1 MCCLERNLVE
11 ELTLAA
17 KRFREASPED
27 RQLYV
32 LAVDRLLDEYGVI
45 DPSKP
50 VPMSSEVAKQAQL
63 QPKWHGDG
71 RGSE

>member
-1 MCCLERNLVE
+1 MERELIE

-27 RQLYV
+27 RRLYV

-50 VPMSSEVAKQAQL
+50 VPPSNEVQ
-63 QPKWHGDG
+63 WHSDG